1 MDEDKPTLTEEFV
14 IVLQWIGTSLEKLV
28 DINMTMLSM
37 QDSETA
43 EFVEYAHKNSIF
55 LSDLSQAEFDE
66 LRATFVESQ
75 ETEDETDRA

>member
-1 MDEDKPTLTEEFV
+1 MDEDKPTLTEEYV
-14 IVLQWIGTSLEKLV
+14 MVLQWIGTSLEKLV

-55 LSDLSQAEFDE
+55 LSDLSQTEFDA
-66 LRATFVESQ
+66 LRVTFVESQ
-75 ETEDETDRA
+75 EQDEADRA